1 MSDQRD
7 QEPSVIVERR
17 SGGGIGL
24 FLLGVA
30 VGAGLALL
38 YAPQSG
44 ARTRADLRRA
54 ARRAARRARS
64 KAGDIVDAAKDAA
77 GEARDALERR
87 LARHGRGADAVDSED
102 TGA

>member
-7 QEPSVIVERR
+7 QEPTIVVERK

-24 FLLGVA
+24 FLLGLA

-38 YAPQSG
+38 YAPQTG

-54 ARRAARRARS
+54 TRRARR
-64 KAGDIVDAAKDAA
+64 KASEIVDSAKDAA

-87 LARHGRGADAVDSED
+87 LARHGRSADADDSED

>member
-1 MSDQRD
+1 MSDQGD
-7 QEPSVIVERR
+7 QEPTIVVERK

-24 FLLGVA
+24 FLLGLA

-54 ARRAARRARS
+54 TRRARR
-64 KAGDIVDAAKDAA
+64 KAGALADAAKDAA
-77 GEARDALERR
+77 GEARAALERR
-87 LARHGRGADAVDSED
+87 LARHGLSADEDDSEE
-102 TGA
+102 TRA